1 MGQKSYLDASSMLAK
16 QWTQRVD
23 MCTWV
28 KLAKLCRVVYD
39 VLSLLLQLLSHA
51 LQRAVCKTA

>member
-23 MCTWV
+23 MCT
-28 KLAKLCRVVYD
+28 RVVN
-39 VLSLLLQLLSHA
+39 
-51 LQRAVCKTA
+51 CKTSKTAQSRL